1 MPTITFEGK
10 EIEFDDNGYLVDS
23 SQWTRELAVKMA
35 WEGGFKKLGED
46 KRHWAV
52 LEFLRNLHE
61 KNMLPSNDGEIIFLI
76 TKGTGLS
83 LGRLHRIFEG
93 LSIPRL
99 VKWAGLPALSCP
111 AGV

>member
-10 EIEFDDNGYLVDS
+10 EIEFDDNGYLVDF
-23 SQWTRELAVKMA
+23 SQWTRELAVKIA
-35 WEGGFKKLGED
+35 WEGGFKKLGEY

-52 LEFLRNLHE
+52 LEFLRNLYE

-83 LGRLHRIFEG
+83 LGKLHRIFEG

-111 AGV
+111 AGA